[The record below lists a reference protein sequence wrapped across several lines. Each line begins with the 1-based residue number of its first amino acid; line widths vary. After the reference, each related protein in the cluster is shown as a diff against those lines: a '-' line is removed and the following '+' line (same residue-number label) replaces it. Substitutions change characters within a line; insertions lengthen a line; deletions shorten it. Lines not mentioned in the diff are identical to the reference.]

1 MITCAMSKPPAIP
14 TTSMTIETPAA
25 TPLETP
31 FFRLPPPPGWGL
43 LEGVTGMGGG
53 VTPGENP
60 TTNDDLIAC
69 SVSVE
74 TKKERKTTKIRAG
87 K

>member
-1 MITCAMSKPPAIP
+1 
-14 TTSMTIETPAA
+14 MTIETPAT

-60 TTNDDLIAC
+60 TTNDDLIARN
-69 SVSVE
+69 VSVE
-74 TKKERKTTKIRAG
+74 TKKRERQQKLELENNKQG
-87 K
+87 FNP